1 MKGSQKLGLI
11 NLMLLKLYLNS
22 KISGIAIKCYKG
34 GKASG
39 VVSVKEELKQ
49 VECPK
54 SVTQCVKGYG
64 SGEGGE
70 VFSHFYF
77 FCNCEVKNLD
87 AFFLYRVWF
96 FQRLLL

>member
-22 KISGIAIKCYKG
+22 KISGIAIKCYTG

-39 VVSVKEELKQ
+39 VVSIKEELKQ

-54 SVTQCVKGYG
+54 SVTQCIKG
-64 SGEGGE
+64 SFEG
-70 VFSHFYF
+70 
-77 FCNCEVKNLD
+77 K
-87 AFFLYRVWF
+87 AFFHF
-96 FQRLLL
+96 